1 MRLRAN
7 RGHDVRT
14 LFVEI
19 VRRGE
24 TDASRR
30 TGDDDGLALQ
40 QRSHG
45 VLLLDSCFG
54 IRSWSQLWIV
64 DINQFSVTWIGLGVK
79 RSRLRRPTPL
89 PGITPQ
95 RSGIRYAIPPSVP
108 RDPSCPHG
116 RSI

>member
-1 MRLRAN
+1 
-7 RGHDVRT
+7 
-14 LFVEI
+14 
-19 VRRGE
+19 
-24 TDASRR
+24 
-30 TGDDDGLALQ
+30 
-40 QRSHG
+40 
-45 VLLLDSCFG
+45 
-54 IRSWSQLWIV
+54 LWIV

-116 RSI
+116 RSIWAGHRFRTRWHGFERDG